1 MAPLTRP
8 ALSRPAGVLISASIL
23 DSDLANLGNAVRR
36 IERAGADR
44 VHLDVMDGHFVPNLT
59 FGAKTIRALRPR
71 TRLPFDAHL
80 MTSNPAQFVDEFIA
94 AGCDSITIHVEIGEA
109 IEPTLRRIR
118 NAGRRPGLAVKPG
131 TPLAA
136 LEPYRGLF
144 EIVLVMTVE
153 PGFGGQAFK
162 ADAARKIAAVRDDD
176 RLAAGPLEVQVD
188 GGINTLTAAD
198 VGALGV
204 DVVIAGSALFR
215 PGRDMAE
222 ELSSIRDAAD
232 RARRS

>member
-1 MAPLTRP
+1 MAS
-8 ALSRPAGVLISASIL
+8 ASSPAGVVISASIL
-23 DSDLANLGNAVRR
+23 DSDLGNLGSAVRR
-36 IERAGADR
+36 VEQAGADR

-59 FGAKTIRALRPR
+59 FGARTIRALRPR

-80 MTSNPAQFVDEFIA
+80 MISNPAQFMDEFIA
-94 AGCDSITIHVEIGEA
+94 AGCDSITIHVEIDEA

-153 PGFGGQAFK
+153 PGFGGQAFM
-162 ADAARKIAAVRDDD
+162 ADAARKIAAVRGDE
-176 RLAAGPLEVQVD
+176 RLAEGLLEVQVD
-188 GGINTLTAAD
+188 GGINTFTASD

-215 PGRDMAE
+215 SGRDMAV
-222 ELSSIRDAAD
+222 ELSAIRAAAD
-232 RARRS
+232 EAGGVRRS

>member
-1 MAPLTRP
+1 MAS
-8 ALSRPAGVLISASIL
+8 ASSPAGVVISASIL
-23 DSDLANLGNAVRR
+23 DSDLGNLGSAVRR
-36 IERAGADR
+36 VEQAGADR

-59 FGAKTIRALRPR
+59 FGARTIRALRPR

-80 MTSNPAQFVDEFIA
+80 MISNPAQFMDEFIT
-94 AGCDSITIHVEIGEA
+94 AGCDSITIHVEIDEA

-153 PGFGGQAFK
+153 PGFGGQAFM
-162 ADAARKIAAVRDDD
+162 ADAARKIAAVRGDE
-176 RLAAGPLEVQVD
+176 RLAEGLLEVQVD
-188 GGINTLTAAD
+188 GGINTFTASD

-215 PGRDMAE
+215 SGRDMAV
-222 ELSSIRDAAD
+222 ELSAIRAAAD
-232 RARRS
+232 EAGGVRRS